1 MPVRIDGVDCLSAR
15 PGRVVW
21 HGEQLAAFPSTK
33 IAKPTRSNHTKAA
46 DSCVSG
52 VFPTSAATYLLL
64 RIPLLAPD

>member
-33 IAKPTRSNHTKAA
+33 IAKPTRSNRTKAA